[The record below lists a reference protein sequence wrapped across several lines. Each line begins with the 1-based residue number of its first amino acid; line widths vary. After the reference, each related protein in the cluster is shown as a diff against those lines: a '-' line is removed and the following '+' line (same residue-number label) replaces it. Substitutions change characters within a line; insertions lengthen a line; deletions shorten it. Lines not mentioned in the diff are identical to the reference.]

1 MTAPGPTLSQ
11 IAAKVGVSKMTVS
24 RALRGE
30 RHVGAE
36 MRERVRAAAAEMGW
50 RPDPE
55 ISKLMTHMRR
65 GRRAAAPPA
74 LAYVWSDNSG
84 RVPSPWGRRLFE
96 GARERARRHGYEL
109 EEFHLGARGMTGRRL
124 SDVLEA
130 RGIPGLVLS
139 PLVSRSRGHVSLRW
153 ESFSS
158 VVIGLG
164 YARPELHRVHHHH
177 FQGMMTVLRMLRKQ
191 GLRRVGFYSE
201 STVNERM
208 FGAWAAS
215 FLTHHPLPA
224 GQAARLLRL
233 VRKPGREDF
242 LHWLGEAR
250 PEVVVDSGLRCAE
263 WLAELPAETRPGH
276 VTLSWGAHRPEVPG
290 LDQQA
295 EVLGAAAV
303 DLLVEQILCNE
314 RGVPEHPKMV
324 MTAGVWRAAE
334 KSAG

>member
-1 MTAPGPTLSQ
+1 
-11 IAAKVGVSKMTVS
+11 MTVS

-30 RHVGAE
+30 RHVADE
-36 MRERVRAAAAEMGW
+36 VRERVRAAAAEMHW

-74 LAYVWSDNSG
+74 LAFVWSEK
-84 RVPSPWGRRLFE
+84 VEKPPSPWSRRLFE
-96 GARERARRHGYEL
+96 GALERARLHGYDL
-109 EEFHLGARGMTGRRL
+109 EEFQIGARGMTGRRL

-130 RGIPGLVLS
+130 RGIRGLVLS

-153 ESFSS
+153 EKFSS

-177 FQGMMTVLRMLRKQ
+177 FHGMMTVLRMLKKQ
-191 GLRRVGFYSE
+191 KVRRAGFYSE

-224 GQAARLLRL
+224 AQAARLLRL
-233 VRKPGREDF
+233 TRKPGREDF
-242 LHWLGEAR
+242 INWVLETR

-263 WLAELPAETRPGH
+263 WLAALPADSRPAH
-276 VTLSWGAHRPEVPG
+276 VTLNWDAHRPEVPG

-295 EVLGAAAV
+295 EVLGAAAA

-314 RGVPEHPKMV
+314 RGVPRHPKLV
-324 MTAGVWRAAE
+324 MTAGVWQPTTTAAAPRA
-334 KSAG
+334 G